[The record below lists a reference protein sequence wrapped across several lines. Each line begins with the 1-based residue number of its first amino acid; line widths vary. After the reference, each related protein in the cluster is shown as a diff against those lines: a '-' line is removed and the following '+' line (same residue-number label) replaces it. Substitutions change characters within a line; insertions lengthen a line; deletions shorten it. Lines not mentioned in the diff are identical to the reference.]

1 MRGWYVI
8 DDLPQACGE
17 FETIPLAVE
26 IRDVSVPDVASRVWR
41 RDHARGGF
49 KHHKQVSNI
58 SAKSVAHAGN

>member
-41 RDHARGGF
+41 RDHASGGF
-49 KHHKQVSNI
+49 KHHED
-58 SAKSVAHAGN
+58 SAKSVAHGGN